1 MKRPVPR
8 LRGVLSP
15 ESEFKTAAISMAWRE
30 LDKTSLTIASTP
42 QLSAIQEVDIQQRR
56 EEALR
61 ILEYLGTPRST
72 AIGRSDRYAQ
82 AHLRALREL
91 KRSAA

>member
-8 LRGVLSP
+8 LRGVVDPKL
-15 ESEFKTAAISMAWRE
+15 EFETAALSLAWRV
-30 LDKTSLTIASTP
+30 LDETSL
-42 QLSAIQEVDIQQRR
+42 QLAKGEVLPTQEFDIQQRR

-61 ILEYLGTPRST
+61 VLEHLGTSRANAIERS
-72 AIGRSDRYAQ
+72 SRYAQ